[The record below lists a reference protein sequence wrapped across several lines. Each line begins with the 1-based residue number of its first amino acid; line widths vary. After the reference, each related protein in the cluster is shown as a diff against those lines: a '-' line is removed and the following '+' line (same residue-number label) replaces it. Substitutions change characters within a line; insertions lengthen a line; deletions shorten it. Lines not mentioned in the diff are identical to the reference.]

1 MQAQQ
6 VDPPVALQHSEHLTS
21 GNRVTF
27 HVDREGEITEQYQQN
42 PSKADRAEAER
53 LLPAALGEAGLKLM
67 EPEAKKR

>member
-6 VDPPVALQHSEHLTS
+6 VDPPVALQHSENLTS

-42 PSKADRAEAER
+42 PSKSDRAEAER